1 MVGPKLGHL
10 FEFVTVIHGSHHM
23 LGNTIQYRSIWM
35 ALLVDLPHIHLK
47 DLKPRNKRSRMEI
60 SVASCSFVGMG
71 IDPNSHFVD
80 GLE

>member
-1 MVGPKLGHL
+1 MRTKSGWPVLTVGTKLGHL
-10 FEFVTVIHGSHHM
+10 FEFVTVIHGSHHV

-60 SVASCSFVGMG
+60 L
-71 IDPNSHFVD
+71 D
-80 GLE
+80 GLHLVHL